1 MPHCVRSVPVSFA
14 RASIGGSAL
23 PVNRISVAPGSRVRS
38 GSCPNRANCPEY
50 AARIANGPALPM
62 PAPTPV
68 PPPTGTLTFLFSD
81 IEGSTRMWQAAPDA
95 MQAALARHD
104 AILRRDIEARGGH
117 VFKTAGDAFCAAF
130 ATPWLALEA
139 ALAAQQALRTE
150 PWPPQAPIRVRIALH
165 SGAAELRNGDYF
177 GPPLNHVARLLS
189 AGHGGQTLVS
199 SVTCELCHDRLPAGA
214 AMKSLGEHGLKDL
227 ARRQTIYQLSHPA
240 LPQAFPPLRTLLA
253 PLDAGVPS
261 IAVLPFVN
269 MSTDEENEFF
279 ADGLS
284 EELLNVLAK
293 IKDMRVASRTSA
305 WSFKGTRTDTPTIA
319 QKLGVAHLL
328 EGSVRKAGN
337 RVRITA
343 QLIDVATDS
352 HLWSETYDR
361 ELTDIFA
368 VQDDIAQ
375 SVVIELR
382 RALLDAKAAGPS
394 ADDAASEVAHAA
406 QGRGDDAVA
415 YQLYLEGRSRA
426 NFLTKGDNA
435 RAIELFGQAVALQ
448 PDFALAWA
456 GLSRAHNQSVAAGFA
471 MPAEGYAR
479 ARAAAQRALALAP
492 DLVEGLVALGQVLA
506 SDDLDWKGADATFR
520 KAIELAPGNAA
531 GLHSASWLAA
541 VYGRID
547 EALALARRIV
557 ALDPL
562 AVNGHVR
569 LARLLADAGAYDE
582 AETEIAIAR
591 KLEPAGPRHHAALG
605 RIRLYQGRYAEALAE
620 FEQEPVEWERKSG
633 IALARARLGPPEAAA
648 AALQDIIT
656 HDADVA
662 AIQIAEVYAYVDERD
677 AAFAWLERAYVQK
690 DHGVSLLRSHT
701 TFRGL
706 HRDPRWQPFLAK
718 IGIAD

>member
-1 MPHCVRSVPVSFA
+1 M
-14 RASIGGSAL
+14 
-23 PVNRISVAPGSRVRS
+23 
-38 GSCPNRANCPEY
+38 
-50 AARIANGPALPM
+50 
-62 PAPTPV
+62 PTPTPA
-68 PPPTGTLTFLFSD
+68 PPPTGTLTFLFTD

-104 AILRRDIEARGGH
+104 AILRHDIEARGGH
-117 VFKTAGDAFCAAF
+117 VFKTAGDAFYAAF

-139 ALAAQQALRTE
+139 ALAAQQALRNE
-150 PWPPQAPIRVRIALH
+150 PWPPQAPISVRVALH
-165 SGAAELRNGDYF
+165 SGAAELRGGDYF
-177 GPPLNHVARLLS
+177 GPPLNQVARLLS

-214 AMKSLGEHGLKDL
+214 AMKSLGEHGLKDV
-227 ARRQTIYQLSHPA
+227 ARRQTIYQLSHPP

-269 MSTDEENEFF
+269 MSRDEENAHF

-293 IKDMRVASRTSA
+293 IKGLRVASRTSA
-305 WSFKGTRTDTPTIA
+305 WSFKDTRTDIPTIA

-343 QLIDVATDS
+343 QLIEVATDS

-375 SVVIELR
+375 SVVVELR
-382 RALLDAKAAGPS
+382 RALLGTRTAGPS
-394 ADDAASEVAHAA
+394 MEEAASEVAHAV
-406 QGRGDDAVA
+406 QGRGEDAVA
-415 YQLYLEGRSRA
+415 YELFLEARSRA
-426 NFLTKGDNA
+426 NRVAKEDNA
-435 RAIELFGQAVALQ
+435 RAIELFGRAVALQ

-456 GLSRAHNQSVAAGFA
+456 GLSRAHSQSVAAGFA
-471 MPAEGYAR
+471 IPADGYAQ
-479 ARAAAQRALALAP
+479 ARAAAKRALALAP

-547 EALALARRIV
+547 EAIALARRIV

-562 AVNGHVR
+562 AINGHVR
-569 LARLLADAGAYDE
+569 LARLLAEAGAHDE
-582 AETEIAIAR
+582 AEAALAAAR
-591 KLEPAGPRHHAALG
+591 QLKPAGPRHHAGLG
-605 RIRLYQGRYAEALAE
+605 RIRLYQRRYAEALAE
-620 FEQEPVEWERKSG
+620 FEQEPVDWERKCG
-633 IALARARLGPPEAAA
+633 IALARFRLGPPEAAD

-656 HDADVA
+656 HDAETS
-662 AIQIAEVYAYVDERD
+662 AIQIAEIYAYRDDKD

-690 DHGVSLLRSHT
+690 DHGVSLLRSHP

-706 HRDPRWQPFLAK
+706 HDDPRWRAYLAK
-718 IGIAD
+718 IGLAD

>member
-1 MPHCVRSVPVSFA
+1 MP
-14 RASIGGSAL
+14 
-23 PVNRISVAPGSRVRS
+23 ISP
-38 GSCPNRANCPEY
+38 
-50 AARIANGPALPM
+50 PA
-62 PAPTPV
+62 
-68 PPPTGTLTFLFSD
+68 PPPTGTLTFLFTD
-81 IEGSTRMWQAAPDA
+81 IEGSTRLWQDAPDA

-104 AILRRDIEARGGH
+104 AILRHGIEARGGH
-117 VFKTAGDAFCAAF
+117 VFKTAGDAFYAAF
-130 ATPWLALEA
+130 ATPSHALEA
-139 ALAAQQALRTE
+139 ALAVQQMLQSE
-150 PWPPQAPIRVRIALH
+150 PWPAGAPIRVRIALH
-165 SGAAELRNGDYF
+165 SGAAEFRDGDYF
-177 GPPLNHVARLLS
+177 GPPLNQVARLLS

-199 SVTCELCHDRLPAGA
+199 SVTNELCHDRLPAGA
-214 AMKSLGEHGLKDL
+214 AMQALGEHSLKDL
-227 ARRQTIYQLSHPA
+227 ARRQAIYQLAHPS

-253 PLDAGVPS
+253 PLDANVPS

-269 MSTDEENEFF
+269 MSRDEENEYF

-284 EELLNVLAK
+284 EELLNVLAR
-293 IKDMRVASRTSA
+293 IKGLRVASRTSA
-305 WSFKGTRTDTPTIA
+305 WSFKGTRTDIPTIA

-343 QLIDVATDS
+343 QLIEVATDS

-375 SVVIELR
+375 SVVVELR
-382 RALLDAKAAGPS
+382 RALLDAKTSAAP
-394 ADDAASEVAHAA
+394 AAAIAHEVAQAA

-426 NFLTKGDNA
+426 NFLRKEDNA
-435 RAIELFGQAVALQ
+435 RAIALFRQAVALQ

-456 GLSRAHNQSVAAGFA
+456 GLSRAHSQSVAAGFA
-471 MPAEGYAR
+471 LPATGYAQ
-479 ARAAAQRALALAP
+479 AREAAQRALALAP
-492 DLVEGLVALGQVLA
+492 DLVEGLVALGQVMA

-541 VYGRID
+541 VFGRID

-569 LARLLADAGAYDE
+569 LARLLTDAGAFEE
-582 AETEIAIAR
+582 AEIALATAR
-591 KLEPAGPRHHAALG
+591 KLKPAGPRHHATLG
-605 RIRLYQGRYAEALAE
+605 RIRLYQQRFAEALAE
-620 FEQEPVEWERKSG
+620 FELEPVDWERKSG
-633 IALARARLGPPEAAA
+633 IALARARMGPPEAAD
-648 AALQDIIT
+648 AALQDIVM

-662 AIQIAEVYAYVDERD
+662 AIQIAEVFAYRGEND
-677 AAFAWLERAYVQK
+677 AAFAWLERAYAQH
-690 DHGVSLLRSHT
+690 DHGISLLRSST

-706 HRDPRWQPFLAK
+706 HDDPRWRDYLVR

>member
-1 MPHCVRSVPVSFA
+1 MP
-14 RASIGGSAL
+14 I
-23 PVNRISVAPGSRVRS
+23 
-38 GSCPNRANCPEY
+38 
-50 AARIANGPALPM
+50 
-62 PAPTPV
+62 APTV
-68 PPPTGTLTFLFSD
+68 PPPTGTLTFLFTD
-81 IEGSTRMWQAAPDA
+81 IEGSTRMWEAAPDA

-130 ATPWLALEA
+130 ATPRHALEA

-150 PWPPQAPIRVRIALH
+150 PWPVQAPIRVRIALH
-165 SGAAELRNGDYF
+165 TGAAELRDGDYF

-189 AGHGGQTLVS
+189 AGHGGQTLIS
-199 SVTCELCHDRLPAGA
+199 SSTCELCHDRLPAGA
-214 AMKSLGEHGLKDL
+214 AMKSLGEHSLKDL
-227 ARRQTIYQLSHPA
+227 ARRQTIYQLSHPS

-269 MSTDEENEFF
+269 MSRDEDNEHF

-305 WSFKGTRTDTPTIA
+305 WSFKGTRTDIPTIA

-343 QLIDVATDS
+343 QLIEVATDS

-375 SVVIELR
+375 SVVVELR
-382 RALLDAKAAGPS
+382 RTLFGTKTAG
-394 ADDAASEVAHAA
+394 AGAEEAASEVARAA
-406 QGRGDDAVA
+406 QGRGDDAIA

-426 NFLTKGDNA
+426 NFVTKDDNA

-456 GLSRAHNQSVAAGFA
+456 CLSSAHNQSVAAGFA
-471 MPAEGYAR
+471 LPADGYR
-479 ARAAAQRALALAP
+479 QARAAAHRALALAP
-492 DLVEGLVALGQVLA
+492 DLVEGLVALGHVQA
-506 SDDLDWKGADATFR
+506 SDDLDWKAADATFR
-520 KAIELAPGNAA
+520 KAIDVAPGNSA
-531 GLHSASWLAA
+531 GLHSASWLATC
-541 VYGRID
+541 YGRID

-557 ALDPL
+557 VLDPL
-562 AVNGHVR
+562 AVGGHMR

-582 AETEIAIAR
+582 AEAALATAR
-591 KLEPAGPRHHAALG
+591 QLKPAAPRHHATLG
-605 RIRLYQGRYAEALAE
+605 RIRLYQQRYGEALAA
-620 FEQEPVEWERKSG
+620 FELVPVEWERKSG
-633 IALARARLGPPEAAA
+633 IALARARLGPPAAA
-648 AALQDIIT
+648 EAALQDIIT
-656 HDADVA
+656 HDAEVA
-662 AIQIAEVYAYVDERD
+662 AIQIAEVYAYRGDKD
-677 AAFAWLERAYVQK
+677 AAFAWLERAYVQH
-690 DHGVSLLRSHT
+690 DHGVSLLRSLA
-701 TFRGL
+701 TFRAL
-706 HRDPRWQPFLAK
+706 HDDPRWPAYLAK
-718 IGIAD
+718 IGLAD

>member
-1 MPHCVRSVPVSFA
+1 M
-14 RASIGGSAL
+14 
-23 PVNRISVAPGSRVRS
+23 
-38 GSCPNRANCPEY
+38 
-50 AARIANGPALPM
+50 PM
-62 PAPTPV
+62 PTVA
-68 PPPTGTLTFLFSD
+68 PPPTGTLTFLFTD
-81 IEGSTRMWQAAPDA
+81 IEGSTRMWQAAPDV

-104 AILRRDIEARGGH
+104 AILRHGIEARGGF
-117 VFKTAGDAFCAAF
+117 VFKTAGDAFFAAF

-139 ALAAQQALRTE
+139 ALAVQQALRAE
-150 PWPPQAPIRVRIALH
+150 PWPPQAPIHVRMALH
-165 SGAAELRNGDYF
+165 SGAAELRDADYF

-199 SVTCELCHDRLPAGA
+199 AVTCELCHDRLPAGA

-227 ARRQTIYQLSHPA
+227 NRRQTIYQLGHPS

-269 MSTDEENEFF
+269 MSRDEENEYF

-293 IKDMRVASRTSA
+293 IKGLRVASRTSA
-305 WSFKGTRTDTPTIA
+305 WSFKGTRTDIPTIA

-343 QLIDVATDS
+343 QLIEVATDS

-375 SVVIELR
+375 SVVVELR
-382 RALLDAKAAGPS
+382 RALLDAETAGPGT
-394 ADDAASEVAHAA
+394 DDAATEVARAV

-415 YQLYLEGRSRA
+415 FQLYLEGRSRTR
-426 NFLTKGDNA
+426 LVTKDDNA
-435 RAIELFGQAVALQ
+435 RAIELLRQAVALQ

-456 GLSRAHNQSVAAGFA
+456 CLSQAHSQSVAAGFA
-471 MPAEGYAR
+471 MPTEGYAQ
-479 ARAAAQRALALAP
+479 ARVAAHRALALAP
-492 DLVEGLVALGQVLA
+492 DLVEGLVALGHVLA
-506 SDDLDWKGADATFR
+506 SADLDWNGADATFR

-541 VYGRID
+541 VHGRTD

-562 AVNGHVR
+562 AVGGHLR
-569 LARLLADAGAYDE
+569 LARLLAESGSCDE
-582 AETEIAIAR
+582 AEVALASAGR
-591 KLEPAGPRHHAALG
+591 LKPAGPQHHATRG
-605 RIRLYQGRYAEALAE
+605 RIRLYQERYAEALAE
-620 FEQEPVEWERKSG
+620 FEHESVDWQRKSG
-633 IALARARLGPPEAAA
+633 IALARARLGPPAAA
-648 AALQDIIT
+648 EAALQDIIKD
-656 HDADVA
+656 DADFA
-662 AIQIAEVYAYVDERD
+662 AIQIAEVYAYSNEKD
-677 AAFAWLERAYVQK
+677 AAFSWLERAYVQK
-690 DHGVSLLRSHT
+690 DHGVSLLRNSA
-701 TFRGL
+701 TFRPL
-706 HRDPRWQPFLAK
+706 HDDPRWRVYLAK
-718 IGIAD
+718 IGLAD